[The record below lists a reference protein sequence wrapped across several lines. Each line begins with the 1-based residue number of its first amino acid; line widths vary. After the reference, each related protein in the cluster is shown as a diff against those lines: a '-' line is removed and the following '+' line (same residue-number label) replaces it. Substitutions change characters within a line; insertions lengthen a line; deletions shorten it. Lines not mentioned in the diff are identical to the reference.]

1 MSIQLSN
8 RIHLVPVHDIQTID
22 GEVIT
27 LRTGKTWYKY
37 FTENELEFEEDEKDG
52 EFKIFN
58 QGLKPVIVVAK
69 AVMDTLLDRQ
79 LVVLLFDTG
88 GTQHIWGSVDN
99 GVQFTITTYP
109 DRYQLDM
116 TRQSPES
123 VF

>member
-8 RIHLVPVHDIQTID
+8 RIHLVPVHDIQTIN

-27 LRTGKTWYKY
+27 LRSGKTWYKY
-37 FTENELEFEEDEKDG
+37 FTENELEFREDEKDG

-58 QGLKPVIVVAK
+58 QALKPVIVVTK

-88 GTQHIWGSVDN
+88 GSQYIWGSIDN
-99 GVQFTITTYP
+99 GVQFTITTYT
-109 DRYQLDM
+109 DRYELDM
-116 TRQSPES
+116 TRQSPEP